1 MIERLLPTTVMAS
14 ELFGDSVAILY
25 PEEEASIA
33 DAVDSRRREFTSVR
47 VCARRSLARLG
58 HAPAPLVPG
67 VDGAPGWPQGLV
79 GSMTHRIGYRAA
91 ALARAEDVG
100 AVGIDAEP
108 HLPLPSGV
116 EEAVALPEERRRIDE
131 LRADYPLFAWD
142 RLLFSAKESLYKAWY
157 PLTGQRLGF
166 EDATVRLDPDGS
178 FTARVLL
185 PGPVAAEPF
194 AGRWLAGAAHVMTA
208 VVHPAGAR

>member
-1 MIERLLPTTVMAS
+1 MIERLLPATVKAS

-33 DAVDSRRREFTSVR
+33 HAVHTRRREFTSVR

-58 HAPAPLVPG
+58 HAPVPLVPG
-67 VDGAPGWPQGLV
+67 ADGAPGWPTGLV
-79 GSMTHRIGYRAA
+79 GSMTHCTGYRAA
-91 ALARAEDVG
+91 ALARAEDVD

-108 HLPLPSGV
+108 HLPLPMGV
-116 EEAVALPEERRRIDE
+116 EEAIALPAERREIDE
-131 LRADYPLFAWD
+131 LHAAYSLIAWD

-166 EDATVRLDPDGS
+166 EDATVRLDPNGT

-185 PGPVAAEPF
+185 PGAMSAEAF
-194 AGRWLAGAAHVMTA
+194 RGRWLAGAAHVMTA
-208 VVHPAGAR
+208 VVVAQAG